1 MIDPVQTLGDQG
13 WLTSASW
20 VLVALGTGLLLVWSV
35 RRFGRSSGST
45 LGHAASLAGE
55 LVALALG
62 VAGVSLAVAGVV
74 PSATPGNARAAAGP
88 TASVPL
94 TQTDEQVRQF
104 QLTVGRTQW
113 ELAPGKVVD
122 AYTYNGQV
130 PGPELRVTEGDTVR
144 VTVKNEL
151 DEPTTVH
158 WHGVNV
164 PSAMDG
170 VPDTSGP
177 PIAPGDTFTYE
188 FVATPAGTRWYHAHF
203 DEMNQ
208 QGGGLTGALVIEP
221 RDPPATRP
229 DREYTLLTGEWVS
242 TAGGPALAAPTP
254 AAAGGMPGM
263 TGNNGMGG
271 GMMGAGSSAMA
282 RPPFDTFTVN
292 GKAYPSAAP
301 LMVRQGERVRVR
313 LINGSATDTQVF
325 ALAGHRLTVTHS
337 DGNPLA
343 VPVDVD
349 AVPLGV
355 GERADVEFVADNP
368 GRWKLEALVP
378 ALSNQGQMVDLT
390 DVVYEGHEGEAA
402 RDFPPDAHVQI
413 AKYADFAGPPH
424 PAPPDRTYELTLSGG
439 MMMMGTGS
447 DAWTINGRSY
457 PDTPPIDV
465 KVGQRIRLRLF
476 NMSMEDH
483 PMHLHGHTFQVV
495 GINGRAVDGPLKD
508 TLTIHPME
516 QYDIEFVANNPGTW
530 LFHCHNLVHMMGG
543 LMAQV
548 RYS

>member
-1 MIDPVQTLGDQG
+1 MIDPVGTFGDQG

-20 VLVALGTGLLLVWSV
+20 LLVALGVGLLLVWSL
-35 RRFGRSSGST
+35 RRFRRSSRSR
-45 LGHAASLAGE
+45 LGDAASVTGGLVV
-55 LVALALG
+55 VALG
-62 VAGVSLAVAGVV
+62 FAGVSLAAGGAV
-74 PSATPGNARAAAGP
+74 PFVGNAHPAAAQP
-88 TASVPL
+88 ASAPL
-94 TQTDEQVRQF
+94 AQSDGQVRQF

-122 AYTYNGQV
+122 AYAYNGQV
-130 PGPELRVTEGDTVR
+130 PGPELRVIEGDTVQ

-151 DEPTTVH
+151 SEPTTVH
-158 WHGVNV
+158 WHGVDV
-164 PSAMDG
+164 PVAMDG

-177 PIAPGDTFTYE
+177 PIAPGGTFTYE

-221 RDPPATRP
+221 RDPTAMKP
-229 DREYTLLTGEWVS
+229 DREYTLLTGEWV
-242 TAGGPALAAPTP
+242 TAAGNQAPAAPTP
-254 AAAGGMPGM
+254 SAAGGVGGMPG
-263 TGNNGMGG
+263 NGMGG
-271 GMMGAGSSAMA
+271 GMMGNGGGMGSASA
-282 RPPFDTFTVN
+282 RPPFDTFTLN

-301 LMVRQGERVRVR
+301 LVVRQGERVRLR
-313 LINGSATDTQVF
+313 LINASATDTQVF

-337 DGNPLA
+337 DGNPL
-343 VPVDVD
+343 VTPVDVD

-355 GERADVEFVADNP
+355 GERADVEFVADDP
-368 GRWKLEALVP
+368 GRWKLEAFMP
-378 ALSNQGQMVDLT
+378 AVTNQGQMVDMT
-390 DVVYEGHEGEAA
+390 DVVYEGHEGDVA
-402 RDFPPDAHVQI
+402 RDFPADASIRI
-413 AKYADFAGPPH
+413 ARYADFTGPPH
-424 PAPPDRTYELTLSGG
+424 PAAPDRTYELTLSGG
-439 MMMMGTGS
+439 MMMMGMGS

-495 GINGRAVDGPLKD
+495 AVNGRSVDGPLKD
-508 TLTIHPME
+508 TITLRHME

-530 LFHCHNLVHMMGG
+530 LFHCHNLVHMLGG

>member
-1 MIDPVQTLGDQG
+1 MMQPVGMQGALG
-13 WLTSASW
+13 WLTLASW
-20 VLVALGTGLLLVWSV
+20 FLVALGVGFLIVWSG
-35 RRFGRSSGST
+35 RRLGPRSASRLGRRGPLASG
-45 LGHAASLAGE
+45 
-55 LVALALG
+55 LVVLALG
-62 VAGVSLAVAGVV
+62 FAGLSAAVVV
-74 PSATPGNARAAAGP
+74 GWPSDTSPAAG
-88 TASVPL
+88 
-94 TQTDEQVRQF
+94 QTRPPAQAQADGQIREF

-144 VTVKNEL
+144 VTVKSEL

-158 WHGVNV
+158 WHGVDV
-164 PSAMDG
+164 PAAMDG

-177 PIAPGDTFTYE
+177 PIAPGGTFTYE

-203 DEMNQ
+203 DELNQ
-208 QGGGLTGALVIEP
+208 QGGGLTGPLIIGP
-221 RDPPATRP
+221 RDQPTTKP
-229 DREYTLLTGEWVS
+229 DREYTLVTGEWI
-242 TAGGPALAAPTP
+242 TAAGNQAPALATP
-254 AAAGGMPGM
+254 SAAAGT
-263 TGNNGMGG
+263 TGNGMGG
-271 GMMGAGSSAMA
+271 GMMGNGGTMSSTPA

-301 LMVRQGERVRVR
+301 LAVRQGERVRLR
-313 LINGSATDTQVF
+313 LINASATDTQVF

-343 VPVDVD
+343 SPVTVD

-355 GERADVEFVADNP
+355 GERADIEFVADNP
-368 GRWKLEALVP
+368 GRWKLEALMP
-378 ALSNQGQMVDLT
+378 ALSAQGQMVDLT
-390 DVVYEGHEGEAA
+390 DVIYEGHVGAA
-402 RDFPPDAHVQI
+402 VRDFPVDAHLQF
-413 AKYADFAGPPH
+413 ARYADYSGPPH
-424 PAPPDRTYELTLSGG
+424 PTAPDRTYELTLSGG
-439 MMMMGTGS
+439 MMMMGMGS
-447 DAWTINGRSY
+447 DAWTINGRRY
-457 PDTPPIDV
+457 PDTQPIDV
-465 KVGQRIRLRLF
+465 NVGQRIRLRLS

-495 GINGRAVDGPLKD
+495 GINGRSVDGPLKD
-508 TLTIHPME
+508 TITLHPME

-543 LMAQV
+543 LMTEV